1 MRISSAQYF
10 QLNVTQ
16 MNDQQAQLA
25 QLYQQIASGVS
36 LQTAADNPVGAAQAV
51 QLSMTSATLSQ
62 YATNQTTALA
72 SLQAEDQ
79 ALQNV
84 SGVLTSAQTLLV
96 RAGDGSLSDSNRAAL
111 ATQLQGYR
119 DQLLTL
125 ANTNDGAG
133 TYLFAGTNNSAP
145 PFKAAPNGSVAY
157 VGDTGTRDVQIA
169 DSSTVSQ
176 SDTGAAVF
184 MSVPA
189 IGSTPVPSA
198 GAANAGT
205 ATIGTVTV
213 TNPAAATNGHQFA
226 ITFGGTPAAPT
237 YTVTDNSVSPPSTT
251 PAQAYSAGSAISLGN
266 GMTVTVSGTPAVGD
280 TFAVDPA
287 PQASGGA
294 DIFSTL
300 DAMISALNKPVT
312 GNPVASAALTNA
324 LMTGSTKL
332 GNTMRNVTTIQAS
345 VGGREQEVKAMQ
357 AVNQSAALQ
366 TSSNLS
372 DLTSTN
378 MVTTISQYL
387 QVQNALTGAQKAYVQ
402 LQNMSLFQYINP

>member
-266 GMTVTVSGTPAVGD
+266 GMTVAVSGSPAVGD

>member
-198 GAANAGT
+198 GAANTGT

>member
-198 GAANAGT
+198 GAANTGT

-266 GMTVTVSGTPAVGD
+266 GMTVAVSGTPAVGD
-280 TFAVDPA
+280 TFAVEPA

>member
-1 MRISSAQYF
+1 MRISSAQFF
-10 QLNVTQ
+10 QLNVSQ

-25 QLYQQIASGVS
+25 QLYQQISSGVS
-36 LQTAADNPVGAAQAV
+36 LQTAADNPAGAAQAV

-62 YATNQTTALA
+62 YATNQNTALA

-79 ALQNV
+79 TLQSV

-96 RAGDGSLSDSNRAAL
+96 RAGDGSLSDSDRSAL
-111 ATQLQGYR
+111 GTQLQGYR
-119 DQLLTL
+119 DQLMTL

-133 TYLFAGTNNSAP
+133 NYLFAGTKNSAA
-145 PFKAAPNGSVAY
+145 PFSTTPSGSVTY
-157 VGDTGTRDVQIA
+157 VGDTGTRQVQIA

-176 SDTGAAVF
+176 GDTGAAVF

-189 IGSTPVPSA
+189 IGSSPVPSA
-198 GAANAGT
+198 GAGNTGT
-205 ATIGTVTV
+205 GTIGAVTV
-213 TNPAAATNGHQFA
+213 TNPSIATNGHQYS
-226 ITFGGTPAAPT
+226 IKFGGTAAAPT
-237 YTVTDNSVSPPSTT
+237 YTVTDNSASPPTTT
-251 PAQAYSAGSAISLGN
+251 PAQAYSAGSAISLGG
-266 GMTVTVSGTPAVGD
+266 GMTVAVSGTPAAGD
-280 TFAVDPA
+280 TFAVSPA
-287 PQASGGA
+287 PQASGGS
-294 DIFSTL
+294 DVFSTL
-300 DAMISALNKPVT
+300 DAMISALKTPVT
-312 GNPVASAALTNA
+312 GNAVAGAALKNA

-357 AVNQSAALQ
+357 TVNQTATLQ
-366 TSSNLS
+366 TTSNLS

>member
-157 VGDTGTRDVQIA
+157 IGDTGTRDVQIA

-266 GMTVTVSGTPAVGD
+266 GMTVAVSGTPAVGD

>member
-205 ATIGTVTV
+205 ATIGTVAV

-266 GMTVTVSGTPAVGD
+266 GMTVAVSGTPAVGD

>member
-1 MRISSAQYF
+1 MRISSAQFF
-10 QLNVTQ
+10 QLNVSQ

-25 QLYQQIASGVS
+25 QLYQQISSGVS
-36 LQTAADNPVGAAQAV
+36 LQTAADNPAGAAQAV

-62 YATNQTTALA
+62 YATNQNTALA

-79 ALQNV
+79 TLQSV
-84 SGVLTSAQTLLV
+84 SSVLTSAQTLLV
-96 RAGDGSLSDSNRAAL
+96 RAGDGSLSDSDRSAL

-119 DQLLTL
+119 DQLMTL

-133 TYLFAGTNNSAP
+133 NYLFAGTKNSAA
-145 PFKAAPNGSVAY
+145 PFSTTPSGSVTY
-157 VGDTGTRDVQIA
+157 VGDTGTRQVQIA
-169 DSSTVSQ
+169 DSSTVAQ
-176 SDTGAAVF
+176 GDTGAAVF

-189 IGSTPVPSA
+189 IGSAPVPSA
-198 GAANAGT
+198 GAGNTGT
-205 ATIGTVTV
+205 GTIGAVTV
-213 TNPAAATNGHQFA
+213 TNPSIATNGHQFS
-226 ITFGGTPAAPT
+226 ITFGGTAAAPT
-237 YTVTDNSVSPPSTT
+237 YTVTDNSASPPTTT
-251 PAQAYSAGSAISLGN
+251 PAQAYSAGSAISLGG
-266 GMTVTVSGTPAVGD
+266 GMTVAVSGTPAAGD
-280 TFAVDPA
+280 TFAVSPA
-287 PQASGGA
+287 PQASGGS
-294 DIFSTL
+294 DVFSTL
-300 DAMISALNKPVT
+300 DAMISALKTPVT
-312 GNPVASAALTNA
+312 ANAVAGAALKNA

-357 AVNQSAALQ
+357 AVNQTASLQ
-366 TSSNLS
+366 TTSNLS